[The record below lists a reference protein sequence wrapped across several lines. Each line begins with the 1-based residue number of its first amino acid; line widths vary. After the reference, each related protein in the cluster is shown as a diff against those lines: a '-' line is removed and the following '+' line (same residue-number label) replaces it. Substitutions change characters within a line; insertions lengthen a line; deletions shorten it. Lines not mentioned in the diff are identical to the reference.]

1 MRRAAGRT
9 AAGTCR
15 PVLSGGRDGTREL
28 LDDQR
33 TVYALRQG
41 MLGLRHAEL
50 ASATFLYRALG
61 GAS

>member
-1 MRRAAGRT
+1 
-9 AAGTCR
+9 
-15 PVLSGGRDGTREL
+15 
-28 LDDQR
+28 
-33 TVYALRQG
+33 